1 MLSAKAEPVS
11 QIVVHFVEL
20 VFRQL
25 PDRLVLVH
33 EVDDVAVASGQVAS
47 VEASVYCLFQFHL
60 RAPSVKP
67 IVKQIYHRLPHLSNI
82 FNGFLLTFFCYCC
95 KIGLTQMEGA
105 FAMTLGEYINN
116 YLIEHDMS
124 IREFA
129 RLADIS
135 HTYVSYIVNGKT
147 GRGTKPVLTIDKYKK
162 IARAMNMDVND
173 LLAAVD
179 VDIAIKEP
187 ADNMSE
193 RENMRAEMRILF
205 DAAED
210 APASALLE
218 AAALIMR
225 YKEQSQ

>member
-1 MLSAKAEPVS
+1 
-11 QIVVHFVEL
+11 
-20 VFRQL
+20 
-25 PDRLVLVH
+25 
-33 EVDDVAVASGQVAS
+33 
-47 VEASVYCLFQFHL
+47 
-60 RAPSVKP
+60 
-67 IVKQIYHRLPHLSNI
+67 
-82 FNGFLLTFFCYCC
+82 
-95 KIGLTQMEGA
+95 
-105 FAMTLGEYINN
+105 MTLGEYINN

-187 ADNMSE
+187 DDNMPQ
-193 RENMRAEMRILF
+193 RENMRSEMRILF

-225 YKEQSQ
+225 YKEQSK

>member
-1 MLSAKAEPVS
+1 
-11 QIVVHFVEL
+11 
-20 VFRQL
+20 
-25 PDRLVLVH
+25 
-33 EVDDVAVASGQVAS
+33 
-47 VEASVYCLFQFHL
+47 
-60 RAPSVKP
+60 
-67 IVKQIYHRLPHLSNI
+67 
-82 FNGFLLTFFCYCC
+82 
-95 KIGLTQMEGA
+95 
-105 FAMTLGEYINN
+105 MTLGEYINN

-187 ADNMSE
+187 VDNMSG
-193 RENMRAEMRILF
+193 RENMRSEMRILF

-225 YKEQSQ
+225 YKEQSK

>member
-1 MLSAKAEPVS
+1 
-11 QIVVHFVEL
+11 
-20 VFRQL
+20 
-25 PDRLVLVH
+25 
-33 EVDDVAVASGQVAS
+33 
-47 VEASVYCLFQFHL
+47 
-60 RAPSVKP
+60 
-67 IVKQIYHRLPHLSNI
+67 
-82 FNGFLLTFFCYCC
+82 
-95 KIGLTQMEGA
+95 
-105 FAMTLGEYINN
+105 MTLGEYINN

-193 RENMRAEMRILF
+193 RENMRSEMRILF

-225 YKEQSQ
+225 YKEQSK

>member
-1 MLSAKAEPVS
+1 
-11 QIVVHFVEL
+11 
-20 VFRQL
+20 
-25 PDRLVLVH
+25 
-33 EVDDVAVASGQVAS
+33 
-47 VEASVYCLFQFHL
+47 
-60 RAPSVKP
+60 
-67 IVKQIYHRLPHLSNI
+67 
-82 FNGFLLTFFCYCC
+82 
-95 KIGLTQMEGA
+95 
-105 FAMTLGEYINN
+105 MTLGEYINN

-187 ADNMSE
+187 VDNMSE

-205 DAAED
+205 DAAEG

-225 YKEQSQ
+225 YKEQSK

>member
-1 MLSAKAEPVS
+1 
-11 QIVVHFVEL
+11 
-20 VFRQL
+20 
-25 PDRLVLVH
+25 
-33 EVDDVAVASGQVAS
+33 
-47 VEASVYCLFQFHL
+47 
-60 RAPSVKP
+60 
-67 IVKQIYHRLPHLSNI
+67 
-82 FNGFLLTFFCYCC
+82 
-95 KIGLTQMEGA
+95 
-105 FAMTLGEYINN
+105 MTLGEYINN

-187 ADNMSE
+187 VDNMSE

-225 YKEQSQ
+225 YKEQSK